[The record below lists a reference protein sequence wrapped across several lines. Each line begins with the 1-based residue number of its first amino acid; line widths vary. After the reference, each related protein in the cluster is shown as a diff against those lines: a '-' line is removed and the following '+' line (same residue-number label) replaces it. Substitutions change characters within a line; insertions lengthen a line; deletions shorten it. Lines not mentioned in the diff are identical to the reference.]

1 MSFPNV
7 EMIYL
12 DVTSSCRSAQNAGMQ
27 RMTRKIYV
35 ELSTRV
41 DITPLCWNEI
51 GRFYQR
57 LGPKELQ
64 LLTNPFEGS
73 SYASAR
79 PESRGQ
85 NPVAE
90 FLRFISLSRFQ
101 FESLT
106 AEDIFLAPDI
116 LHDTRRWSLPKR
128 IAGTKARTV
137 AIFHDATSLRLTSVY
152 NARRRTSRYRGYIE
166 LLAEFDLVISISQ
179 EAQDDLHYFWRKF
192 GCEPTATCLETWPV
206 EFDPVPRGDIAEKRQ
221 DLVIYV
227 SSLDPRKNH
236 LTLLAA
242 AQRLWDTSLS
252 FELQI
257 IGRATNCSRK
267 IVKQLE
273 LLRRLGK
280 PVRWLQHVDDATLL
294 RAYRDC
300 RFTVY
305 PSLME
310 GFGLPIAESLWHG
323 KPCIC
328 GGNGALGE
336 VARGGGCLI
345 VDQTSTA
352 ALAEGIKTLL
362 SDRQLYS
369 RLSSEARSRKFRSW
383 SDYIDKLLRHLSP
396 DRPPAFASSATSEV

>member
-1 MSFPNV
+1 
-7 EMIYL
+7 
-12 DVTSSCRSAQNAGMQ
+12 
-27 RMTRKIYV
+27 
-35 ELSTRV
+35 
-41 DITPLCWNEI
+41 
-51 GRFYQR
+51 
-57 LGPKELQ
+57 
-64 LLTNPFEGS
+64 
-73 SYASAR
+73 
-79 PESRGQ
+79 
-85 NPVAE
+85 
-90 FLRFISLSRFQ
+90 
-101 FESLT
+101 
-106 AEDIFLAPDI
+106 

-128 IAGTKARTV
+128 IAATKARTV
-137 AIFHDATSLRLTSVY
+137 AIFHDATSLRLATVY
-152 NARRRTSRYRGYIE
+152 DSRRRSSRYRAYIE
-166 LLAEFDLVISISQ
+166 LLAKFDLVISISQ
-179 EAQDDLHYFWRKF
+179 EAQDDLQHYWQKF

-206 EFDPVPRGDIAEKRQ
+206 EFDSVPGDAIAEKRQ

-242 AQRLWDTSLS
+242 ARRLWDTSLS

-273 LLRRLGK
+273 FLQRLGK
-280 PVRWLQHVDDATLL
+280 PVRWLQHVDDTTLL

-300 RFTVY
+300 HFTVY

-336 VARGGGCLI
+336 VARGGGCLV
-345 VDQTSTA
+345 VDQTSAA

-362 SDRQLYS
+362 SDRQLHS
-369 RLSSEARSRKFRSW
+369 RLSSEARSREFRSW

-396 DRPPAFASSATSEV
+396 DRPPALVSGVTSKV